1 MSEVR
6 FAEPG
11 ARWRVL
17 LWAPGFAAVGL
28 LSDALMGSG
37 MRWFV
42 WVIAALILSAI
53 GAWMVHA
60 ARQHTSVS
68 LTADLLTQGQDEL
81 PTHDIVKVFP
91 AAPTGCGRDD
101 PPENWESAR
110 ALGEISRVPR
120 GRRGVGI
127 QLRRGN
133 LAQAWAKN
141 DDALRDA
148 LTQILDER
156 RREART

>member
-6 FAEPG
+6 YSEPG

-17 LWAPGFAAVGL
+17 LLAPGFAAVGL
-28 LSDALMGSG
+28 ISDAFMGSG

-42 WVIAALILSAI
+42 WVIAALILGTI

-68 LTADLLTQGQDEL
+68 LTAEVLTQGQDEL
-81 PTHDIVKVFP
+81 PTGDIVRVFP
-91 AAPTGCGRDD
+91 AAPRDRTRDD
-101 PPENWESAR
+101 PPEHWETAR
-110 ALGEISRVPR
+110 ALGEISRIPR

-141 DDALRDA
+141 DDALRAA
-148 LTQILDER
+148 LQQILDER
-156 RREART
+156 RREAKK